1 MVFTIVAWI
10 EYKGAIL
17 SGFDEL
23 TLIPTRDVLYPPHS
37 AGDNEKRLASIISV
51 KDMRCYLT
59 TWFPKFIWGAIL
71 FTAFRHFLETFYI
84 MAQTNCVGDAV
95 CVCINGSDC
104 PFYTPLNSYN
114 CKTYSDVNDFC
125 QDAYFRGDTD
135 KKNLDFGGVS
145 FLVLFIINVLLFLPY
160 MYVYF
165 EINALVWK
173 YFSRN
178 NDENLST
185 SEANNP
191 MTRV

>member
-1 MVFTIVAWI
+1 
-10 EYKGAIL
+10 
-17 SGFDEL
+17 
-23 TLIPTRDVLYPPHS
+23 
-37 AGDNEKRLASIISV
+37 
-51 KDMRCYLT
+51 
-59 TWFPKFIWGAIL
+59 
-71 FTAFRHFLETFYI
+71 
-84 MAQTNCVGDAV
+84 MAQTNCVGDSV
-95 CVCINGSDC
+95 CVCISGSDC

-114 CKTYSDVNDFC
+114 CQTSSDVNDFC

-145 FLVLFIINVLLFLPY
+145 FLGLFIIKVLLFLPY